1 MKTKTHCN
9 YEYAWKIKRNHFLAI
24 IIFHI
29 FFSTFV
35 TIFRL
40 TKIKCMRKS
49 VFHEN
54 YTRFFF
60 FVYRLVL
67 FSSMRIDWLNHFYA
81 LIAMCAFNFVLSVQI
96 STFKLLGRFNIL
108 FLMFAFIV
116 LLPSFKPL
124 AFTILFFGS
133 FVFFLACNNNSDKRN
148 FQEKLKSCFAVLSIR
163 MEYPDIDISF
173 ANYYRTTYGRGMHSI
188 SETIEWNRACEWE
201 NKSRICTISTGPMCC
216 WPRFSIS
223 LFAFHVVW

>member
-1 MKTKTHCN
+1 MAIMWTKRTRKMTVFPTRFGYTKFLILFVCGCTAIPAWAHSWTEEISNKTSREYCFQQRSFYN
-9 YEYAWKIKRNHFLAI
+9 LACCENQNALYEYAWKIKRNHFLAI

-67 FSSMRIDWLNHFYA
+67 FSSMRIDWLSHFYA

-116 LLPSFKPL
+116 LLPSYKPL
-124 AFTILFFGS
+124 AFTILFFWL
-133 FVFFLACNNNSDKRN
+133 VCIFFS
-148 FQEKLKSCFAVLSIR
+148 
-163 MEYPDIDISF
+163 M
-173 ANYYRTTYGRGMHSI
+173 
-188 SETIEWNRACEWE
+188 
-201 NKSRICTISTGPMCC
+201 
-216 WPRFSIS
+216 
-223 LFAFHVVW
+223 